1 MVSGFS
7 VKGRRSKS
15 RVGDGQNAPSGCCE
29 FGCIGILPIKLVAPI
44 TEWKAHFK
52 NNIWHVRVDPD
63 HHNGLTKSGA
73 IDALQLRTVD
83 FSRFADRLGY
93 LSAAKMDE
101 VVAAIAVVIE
111 YQ

>member
-1 MVSGFS
+1 MD
-7 VKGRRSKS
+7 KS
-15 RVGDGQNAPSGCCE
+15 RPAVVVSSDA
-29 FGCIGILPIKLVAPI
+29 FGILPIKMVAPI
-44 TEWKAHFK
+44 TEWKAHFR

-63 HHNGLTKSGA
+63 QHNGLTKSGA

-83 FSRFADRLGY
+83 FSRFTERLGY
-93 LSAAKMDE
+93 LSAAKMEE